1 MALCALSIYFAIKV
15 EQRRRTWRQHKG
27 EIDIKSGAAVTLRG
41 VLDGDELSV
50 RHEKRVFVVRLLGVR
65 AFSPTINE
73 PGIAH
78 LGAQAAEALR
88 ATLREKKLTLHFKEK
103 KRDKHKRLLA
113 YLHADGKD
121 VGFELVRRGLSPTR
135 TSAQELI
142 RAGRVTVAGA
152 PADKAA
158 RLVAH
163 ELLQRGA
170 LRGGEL
176 VFGQSHVTEED
187 DIVFRQFLVLR
198 KRLQIS
204 TARAHVTE
212 SRMQQQTAHIHA
224 RIALQRIAQ
233 VAILPAREGFDH
245 QHLELL
251 LAD

>member
-121 VGFELVRRGLSPTR
+121 VGFELVRRGL
-135 TSAQELI
+135 
-142 RAGRVTVAGA
+142 V
-152 PADKAA
+152 
-158 RLVAH
+158 LVYRRFA
-163 ELLQRGA
+163 
-170 LRGGEL
+170 
-176 VFGQSHVTEED
+176 F
-187 DIVFRQFLVLR
+187 
-198 KRLQIS
+198 
-204 TARAHVTE
+204 
-212 SRMQQQTAHIHA
+212 
-224 RIALQRIAQ
+224 
-233 VAILPAREGFDH
+233 AREPKYLAAE
-245 QHLELL
+245 LEVQRDKRGLWRSAKATMRATAL
-251 LAD
+251 EAAWQAQREEK